1 MLLTAFC
8 IGLSVTLVMF
18 AAWVLQARVQN
29 AGWVDVFWT
38 FGTGLICALAALA
51 TGPVPWRRALVAG
64 LLLLWSV
71 RLGAHILHRV
81 MTGAEDVRYARMRA
95 AYGAGFQKH
104 LLGFV
109 TVQGPFSLVLGIA
122 ALYAARQPNPAFRLW
137 DALAIA
143 LALACLAGEALADRQ
158 MRHFRANPANKGKI
172 CDTGLWR
179 YSRHPN
185 YLFEF
190 LSWGAYP
197 LLGLTAHN
205 PWSLLSL
212 AAPALMYLTLRYA
225 SGVPPL
231 EAAMLE
237 SRGEAYRRYQ
247 AHTGAIL
254 PRLCSSTAKCA
265 GGGTPEA

>member
-1 MLLTAFC
+1 MFLTAIA
-8 IGLSVTLVMF
+8 IGLAVTLVMLG
-18 AAWVLQARVQN
+18 AWGFQAWCKN

-38 FGTGLICALAALA
+38 FSTGIFCALAALTA
-51 TGPVPWRRALVAG
+51 GPVPWRRVLVAA

-71 RLGAHILHRV
+71 RLGSHIFHRV
-81 MTGAEDVRYARMRA
+81 MTGAEDARYARMRKDM
-95 AYGAGFQKH
+95 GPKFQRN
-104 LLGFV
+104 LLGILLP
-109 TVQGPFSLVLGIA
+109 QGPFSLVLGTA
-122 ALYAARQPNPAFRLW
+122 VLYAARQPDPAFRIW
-137 DALAIA
+137 DALGIA
-143 LALACLAGEALADRQ
+143 LALGCIAGEALSDRQ

-172 CDTGLWR
+172 CETGLWH

-190 LSWGAYP
+190 LSWCAYP

-212 AAPALMYLTLRYA
+212 LAPALMYLTLRYA

-237 SRGEAYRRYQ
+237 SRGDAYREYQ
-247 AHTGAIL
+247 SRTGAIL
-254 PRLCSSTAKCA
+254 PRF
-265 GGGTPEA
+265 